1 MPQALT
7 EHSAGGIYT
16 NARCLPAW
24 MVYHGDIPHSD
35 WQMSMAKANQ
45 TTKGMPGHEL
55 GLQEV
60 LDWLIEDG
68 RISADEAGQL
78 ASLQKFSLSKR
89 HPFKVIEEFYR
100 DGTKASGKDMTQAGL
115 THWLGERLGLEVVT
129 INPLKVNVAQVTA
142 LMSMA
147 YAKNFSILPLEV
159 NGDVVTIATSQPLRT
174 DWEDELDRLLH
185 KQFKRVLATPD
196 EIERYTLEFFSISKS
211 VFEAREEKG
220 GRSGSGIQNLEQLM
234 EMGKSGKLDAN
245 DHHVV
250 SIVDWLLQY
259 AFEQR
264 ASDIHVE
271 PRRDTGYIRF
281 RIDGVMHQV
290 YELPPGVM
298 AAVTSRIKI
307 LGRMDVA
314 EKRRPQDGRMKT
326 RTPDGVELELRLS
339 TMPTA
344 FGEKMVMRIFDPE
357 VLVKGFAEMGFS
369 PSDEQFWSELVRQ
382 PNGII
387 LLTGPTGSGKTT
399 TLYSTLKMLAKP
411 EVNVCT
417 VEDPIEMVDPAL
429 NQMQVQH
436 GIGVDFAAGIRTL
449 LRQDPDIIMVGEIRD
464 GETAEMAVQAALTG
478 HLVFST
484 LHTNDAPSAISR
496 LMDIGVQPYMI
507 NSVLLAVVAQRL
519 VRKLCPHCK
528 EAVEFPDDEWKQLIH
543 PFKSEKPKKV
553 YRAVGCTECRHTGYS
568 GRTGIYEMMDY
579 SSSIQGM
586 VTRGAN
592 MHDLRKQ
599 ALKEGMKALRLAGLQ
614 KVADGVTSI
623 EEVVRVTPV
632 ALEE

>member
-1 MPQALT
+1 MT
-7 EHSAGGIYT
+7 
-16 NARCLPAW
+16 
-24 MVYHGDIPHSD
+24 
-35 WQMSMAKANQ
+35 KANQ
-45 TTKGMPGHEL
+45 AKKGSAGQEL
-55 GLQEV
+55 TLQQV

-68 RISADEAGQL
+68 RIPADEAEQL
-78 ASLQKFSLSKR
+78 ASLQKFALSKR

-100 DGTKASGKDMTQAGL
+100 DGTKSAAKEMTQEAL
-115 THWLGERLGLEVVT
+115 TRWLGERLGLEVVT
-129 INPLKVNVAQVTA
+129 INPLKVNVSQVTP

-159 NGDVVTIATSQPLRT
+159 SGDLVTIATCQPLLT
-174 DWEDELDRLLH
+174 EWEAELDRLLH
-185 KQFKRVLATPD
+185 KRFKRVLATPD
-196 EIERYTLEFFSISKS
+196 AIERYTLEFFSISKS
-211 VFEAREEKG
+211 VFEAREEKAGRTG
-220 GRSGSGIQNLEQLM
+220 GGIQNLEQLM
-234 EMGKSGKLDAN
+234 ELGKTGKLDAN

-259 AFEQR
+259 AFDQR
-264 ASDIHVE
+264 ASDIHLE

-290 YELPPGVM
+290 YELPPAVM
-298 AAVTSRIKI
+298 AAVSSRIKI

-344 FGEKMVMRIFDPE
+344 FGEKMVMRIFDPD

-369 PSDEQFWSELVRQ
+369 HADEELWNELVRK

-417 VEDPIEMVDPAL
+417 VEDPIEMVDPVL

-436 GIGVDFAAGIRTL
+436 AIGVDFASGIRTL

-478 HLVFST
+478 HLVFSS
-484 LHTNDAPSAISR
+484 LHTNDAPSAITR

-528 EAVEFPDDEWKQLIH
+528 EEVEFPDEEWKQLIH
-543 PFKSEKPKKV
+543 PFKSEKPKKI
-553 YRAVGCTECRHTGYS
+553 YRAVGCTDCRHTGYS
-568 GRTGIYEMMDY
+568 GRTGIYEMMVY
-579 SSSIQGM
+579 SPTIQGM

-592 MHDLRKQ
+592 MHELRKQ

-632 ALEE
+632 ALDE

>member
-1 MPQALT
+1 
-7 EHSAGGIYT
+7 
-16 NARCLPAW
+16 
-24 MVYHGDIPHSD
+24 
-35 WQMSMAKANQ
+35 MAKANQ
-45 TTKGMPGHEL
+45 TKKGMIGHEL

-60 LDWLIEDG
+60 LDWLVEDA
-68 RISADEAGQL
+68 RISVDDAAQL
-78 ASLQKFSLSKR
+78 ASLQKFALSKR

-100 DGTKASGKDMTQAGL
+100 DASKTTGKDLTQEGL
-115 THWLGERLGLEVVT
+115 THWLADRLGLEVVT
-129 INPLKVNVAQVTA
+129 INPLKVNVSQVTA
-142 LMSMA
+142 LMSPA
-147 YAKNFSILPLEV
+147 YARHFSILPLEV
-159 NGDVVTIATSQPLRT
+159 NGDVVTIATSQPLQT
-174 DWEDELDRLLH
+174 EWEAELDRLLH
-185 KQFKRVLATPD
+185 KQFRRVLATPD
-196 EIERYTLEFFSISKS
+196 DIERFTLEFFSISKS
-211 VFEAREEKG
+211 VFAAKEEKG
-220 GRSGSGIQNLEQLM
+220 GGSSGGIQNLEQLM
-234 EMGKSGKLDAN
+234 ELGKSGKLDAN

-259 AFEQR
+259 AFDQR
-264 ASDIHVE
+264 ASDIHLE
-271 PRRDTGYIRF
+271 PRRDSGYIRF

-290 YELPPGVM
+290 YELPPAVM
-298 AAVTSRIKI
+298 TAVSSRIKI
-307 LGRMDVA
+307 LARMDVA

-369 PSDEQFWSELVRQ
+369 RADEELWSELVRK

-399 TLYSTLKMLAKP
+399 TLYSTLKMLAQP

-429 NQMQVQH
+429 NQMQVH
-436 GIGVDFAAGIRTL
+436 NAIGVDFASGIRTL

-464 GETAEMAVQAALTG
+464 SEAAEMAVQAALTG

-484 LHTNDAPSAISR
+484 LHTNDAPSAVTR
-496 LMDIGVQPYMI
+496 LMDIDVKPYML

-519 VRKLCPHCK
+519 VRRLCPHCK
-528 EAVEFPDDEWKQLIH
+528 QEVEFPDEEWKLLIH
-543 PFKSEKPKKV
+543 PFKSEKPKKIFQ
-553 YRAVGCTECRHTGYS
+553 AVGCTECRHTGYA
-568 GRTGIYEMMDY
+568 GRIGIYEMMVY
-579 SSSIQGM
+579 SPTIQGM
-586 VTRGAN
+586 VTRGAD
-592 MHDLRKQ
+592 MHAIRKQ

-614 KVADGVTSI
+614 KVAEGITSI